1 MESANIPKEA
11 LDALKCKM
19 FAQSLRGPA
28 LKWFSSLQEG
38 SITGFKDLSKKFM
51 DNYQILVDVGKL
63 TEDLTM
69 VVQGPNETLRDY
81 IRRFS
86 RAMAEIPNVE
96 DRIARFAFKNGLRY
110 GTRFHVEMNSREPK

>member
-1 MESANIPKEA
+1 
-11 LDALKCKM
+11 
-19 FAQSLRGPA
+19 
-28 LKWFSSLQEG
+28 
-38 SITGFKDLSKKFM
+38 M

-96 DRIARFAFKNGLRY
+96 DRIARFAFKTGLRY
-110 GTRFHVEMNSREPK
+110 GNRFHVEMNSREPKSMSEALDRARGFINLEDIDRRHKQTSEKIEIQSK